1 MATGA
6 QHLRRGRHIALHSR
20 TEKHIGSISLSVKS
34 IPMNFMYEYCMSKKC
49 LPHQFFL

>member
-20 TEKHIGSISLSVKS
+20 TEKHIGSTSLSVKN
-34 IPMNFMYEYCMSKKC
+34 IPINPSMNIVCQRRVFY
-49 LPHQFFL
+49 QFFL